1 MPPPTTRP
9 GPAVT
14 DVTAGEHAAASSIDK
29 AMHLGQMH
37 HREGR
42 LGEAEVIYRQILAR
56 DPNHADTIVSLG
68 ALMLQAG
75 RRAEAIGLFIRVIG
89 SRPNELSI
97 YLTVGQ
103 LLHVHGALDDAA
115 RLYGHALELFPACDE
130 ICYRLGHIA
139 RERRELQTASEW
151 FRRALELRSHFPE
164 ARSNLGFV
172 LEQARRSDEAVRELL
187 EAVRLGQTRPEIYYN
202 LGVSL
207 TTLGRLEEAASAYQ
221 NAIALNADYAEAH
234 NNLGAV
240 AKVLGRLDDAAASF
254 QEALRAR
261 PTWSATQSNLAGV
274 YEWQARHDDA
284 VAAHRRAMELDAKSA
299 GAHGNYLF
307 TLLFH
312 PDWDATALREAHA
325 EWNRRHAEPLCA
337 RVVSHFNDRATER
350 RLRVGYVGGLFRD
363 HVVGR
368 NLMPLLREH
377 DRSAFD
383 VICYSNSRHNDAM
396 TEQFRRTA
404 TGWRDIT
411 DMPDDAA
418 AHLVRADGIDILVDT
433 TLHMESNRLLVF
445 ARKPAPVQVTFA
457 GYPGSTGLE
466 TIDYR
471 LTDVYLDPPGL
482 HDAVYTERSWRL
494 PDTFWCYDPLGINI
508 AVSELPAKACGYITF
523 GCLNNFSKTND
534 RVLSLWARVLNAIP
548 RSRLLILAHEG
559 GHRQH
564 ACDVLSAAGVEPGRV
579 EFASYRPRE
588 RYLELFHQ
596 VDISLDTVPYN
607 GHTTGLDSFFMGV
620 PVVTLVGGT
629 VVGRA
634 GASQLM
640 NLRVPE
646 LIARTPDE
654 YVTIASALAEDVP
667 RLSALRSTL
676 RERMQSS
683 PLMDAPRFARSVE
696 SAYRQM
702 WRRWCASVAPSA
714 GP

>member
-14 DVTAGEHAAASSIDK
+14 DVTAGEHAASSIDK

-254 QEALRAR
+254 QEALRAC

-325 EWNRRHAEPLCA
+325 EWNRRHAEPLCP
-337 RVVSHFNDRATER
+337 RVVSHPNDRATER

-433 TLHMESNRLLVF
+433 TLHMESNGLLVF

-559 GHRQH
+559 SHRRH

-646 LIARTPDE
+646 LIARTPDQ